1 MSDLVLM
8 KRGNYRC
15 IHRCRCIIHGD
26 EDLSRFIYRLVL
38 LFFRWPNVLQF
49 FERSSCYEV
58 GSRVSRDRKSAV
70 PKGGEEEEDRTK
82 RTRLERFF
90 CVAAPVI
97 RSNSPP
103 TTRADCFSFL
113 SSLPV
118 SRRPTFSIA
127 QSVVYLAF
135 ISISHGPPPPPQ
147 PTEVLSS
154 IPFLR
159 TRVSRVAEQT
169 WLKNYSSNYNYPET
183 KLSRH

>member
-1 MSDLVLM
+1 MGTRTYRVLSIDLYYYSSVGQAFCNFSSD
-8 KRGNYRC
+8 
-15 IHRCRCIIHGD
+15 
-26 EDLSRFIYRLVL
+26 
-38 LFFRWPNVLQF
+38 P
-49 FERSSCYEV
+49 RSSCYEV

-70 PKGGEEEEDRTK
+70 SKGGERGGGRSDEANTAGAILLCCRSGDPFQLSSDYSR
-82 RTRLERFF
+82 RLFF
-90 CVAAPVI
+90 L
-97 RSNSPP
+97 
-103 TTRADCFSFL
+103 L

-159 TRVSRVAEQT
+159 TRVSRVAEAEQT

>member
-1 MSDLVLM
+1 MGTRTYRVLSIDLYYYSSVGQTFCNFSSVARATRSG
-8 KRGNYRC
+8 RGC
-15 IHRCRCIIHGD
+15 LAI
-26 EDLSRFIYRLVL
+26 EKARFR
-38 LFFRWPNVLQF
+38 RA
-49 FERSSCYEV
+49 ER
-58 GSRVSRDRKSAV
+58 
-70 PKGGEEEEDRTK
+70 GEGEDRTK

>member
-1 MSDLVLM
+1 MLRGRVAGVSRSK
-8 KRGNYRC
+8 KRGSEGRRRGGRSDEANTAGAILLC
-15 IHRCRCIIHGD
+15 CRSGD
-26 EDLSRFIYRLVL
+26 PFQLSSDYSRR
-38 LFFRWPNVLQF
+38 LFFLPLLV
-49 FERSSCYEV
+49 
-58 GSRVSRDRKSAV
+58 A
-70 PKGGEEEEDRTK
+70 
-82 RTRLERFF
+82 RLTPANFQ
-90 CVAAPVI
+90 A
-97 RSNSPP
+97 
-103 TTRADCFSFL
+103 
-113 SSLPV
+113 
-118 SRRPTFSIA
+118 IA